1 MQTKLKTKTAVT
13 KLEEEEEEE
22 DEEGLPEQCRD
33 DGRGTGFAAAN
44 RIINA
49 KSRVVNK

>member
-1 MQTKLKTKTAVT
+1 LQTKLKTKTAVT
-13 KLEEEEEEE
+13 KLEEE